1 MGYLLSIGVNME
13 KQIFAFGLQIS
24 KPLLIIILVAIPL
37 VVALLYSWVVIKVS
51 TRDKVIFAI
60 IRILMLY
67 LLFACIMQ
75 PVMRGKRLNEAY
87 LAVLV
92 DASKS
97 MTLDDAEG
105 GKQRIEVA
113 KRLIGSGDLMKELQK
128 TFKGN
133 TIKYY
138 SFSEDLK
145 PLAKDVQE
153 LKSDGEKTD
162 LVKAI
167 NSTVDALQTVP
178 LSGILCITDGVDN
191 VNPPNI
197 VTQLGYSMR
206 EKAIPLYFVGVGS
219 EIKLKDI
226 QVTEVTGPEAIE
238 EKMPLTLNI
247 TFSSQGYP
255 AKTVPV
261 SIYEDEKLIKKFD
274 QHLPADGVIVAKVNH
289 DPTGTGFRKYRAE
302 IPLDKNEFVKDNNS
316 SFFTVNIVKKKEKL
330 RVLFVQGFISEEF
343 RFISRTLKVDPDL
356 ELISI
361 SRSGPGTYL
370 ISGVK
375 DDREQTALSGGFP
388 KDKEAIYRYDAIA
401 FVNLTPDFFNKE
413 QLDTLVDF
421 VKSHGGGFLA
431 LGSGDSFKPVWN
443 NTPVADILPVILEKD
458 ASLFK
463 ALPSEFTLKLTP
475 EGMMHEIFIHEGDFK
490 KDKEKWE
497 SMPSLFGYAPVVK
510 AKPGSIILSVNNE
523 NKNQYG
529 PRIIL
534 AIQNYGAGKT
544 AALTVDSLWRWRLKS
559 SATDKSYEKF
569 WRQLIHWLTTERLE
583 KMSLKIDKN
592 FYAIKENVKIEVAVF
607 EREFQSKA
615 TKVEAN
621 IVDPQGKLNKVKLD
635 FSIGGNL
642 EYEGRFVPQT
652 RGGYRIKVIA
662 KNNFG
667 KEMVSNEIHFD
678 VRETSLEFSNV
689 TLNETGLMAL
699 ALASNGKYYK
709 LNEVTGRI
717 SKDLTKANVFYIQV
731 DKDLWDNPWVLCALV
746 VLFAIEWILRKI
758 KGLI

>member
-1 MGYLLSIGVNME
+1 ME
-13 KQIFAFGLQIS
+13 KQIFTFGLQMPT
-24 KPLLIIILVAIPL
+24 PLLVFILVAIP
-37 VVALLYSWVVIKVS
+37 VAVILLYRWVVIKVS
-51 TRDKVIFAI
+51 TKDKIIFAI

-75 PVMRGKRLNEAY
+75 PVIRGKKLNEAY
-87 LAVLV
+87 FAVLI

-113 KRLIGSGDLMKELQK
+113 KKLISSGDLIKELQK

-138 SFSEDLK
+138 SFAMDSK
-145 PLAKDVQE
+145 PLSKDILE
-153 LKSDGEKTD
+153 LKADGEKTD
-162 LVKAI
+162 LVKAV

-178 LSGILCITDGVDN
+178 LSGMLCITDGVDN
-191 VNPPNI
+191 VNSPN
-197 VTQLGYSMR
+197 VVSQLGYSMR

-219 EIKLKDI
+219 EVKLKDV
-226 QVTEVTGPEAIE
+226 QVTEVTGPDAIE
-238 EKMPLTLNI
+238 EKQPLTLNI

-274 QHLPADGVIVAKVNH
+274 QHLPADGTIGAKFSHN
-289 DPTGTGFRKYRAE
+289 PTGIGFRRYKAD
-302 IPLDKNEFVKDNNS
+302 IPIDKDEFVKDNNS
-316 SFFTVNIVKKKEKL
+316 SFFTVNIIKKKEKL
-330 RVLFVQGFISEEF
+330 RILFVQGFISEEF

-356 ELISI
+356 ELVSI

-375 DDREQTALSGGFP
+375 DDKEYAALSAGFP
-388 KDKEAIYRYDAIA
+388 KDKEALYRYDAIV
-401 FVNLTPDFFNKE
+401 FTNLTPDFFNKE
-413 QLDTLVDF
+413 QLDTLSDF

-431 LGSGDSFKPVWN
+431 LGSSDNFKPAWN
-443 NTPVADILPVILEKD
+443 NTPVADMLPVILEKD
-458 ASLFK
+458 ASLFRSFPT
-463 ALPSEFTLKLTP
+463 LPEGPSNPYEFKMELTP
-475 EGMMHEIFIHEGDFK
+475 EGMMHEIFINEGDFK

-497 SMPSLFGYAPVVK
+497 SMPTLYGYAPVVK
-510 AKPGSIILSVNNE
+510 AKAGSTVLSVHNKD
-523 NKNQYG
+523 KNQNG
-529 PRIIL
+529 RRIIL
-534 AIQNYGAGKT
+534 AVQNYGAGKT

-559 SATDKSYEKF
+559 PSTDKSYEKF

-583 KMSLKIDKN
+583 KISLKIDRN
-592 FYAIKENVKIEVAVF
+592 FYAVKENVKIEVAVF

-615 TKVEAN
+615 TNVTAN
-621 IVDPQGKLNKVKLD
+621 IIDPQGKLNKVKLD
-635 FSIGGNL
+635 FSIGGNW
-642 EYEGRFVPQT
+642 EYEGKFVPQM

-662 KNNFG
+662 KNSFG
-667 KEMVSNEIHFD
+667 QELLSNEIYFD
-678 VRETSLEFSNV
+678 VRETGLEFSNV
-689 TLNETGLMAL
+689 TLNETGLMSL
-699 ALASNGKYYK
+699 ASISNGKYYK
-709 LNEVTGRI
+709 PNEVTSKI

-731 DKDLWDNPWVLCALV
+731 DKDLWDSPWVLGAFIF
-746 VLFAIEWILRKI
+746 LFALEWILRKM